1 MRTAACHFNR
11 WKWWLTPDWR
21 SCYLKALYTDL
32 CLHQKDRRE
41 IAFHKTFTFWYFE
54 FHLHLSQP
62 GVCFCKPRVCWH
74 FMSDMLELNCFF
86 MVHHFNRFL
95 WDGILFRFKTRG
107 SFSASR
113 AGDYAQF
120 LAAKCA
126 DVSSKISA
134 SVDTN
139 TAGNC
144 LNIWLIIMA
153 ILTHF
158 QMWRRLL
165 CVVYHI
171 VEQKNQTTKIK
182 KNTGIYQGEVIMQLH
197 LFQFASERV

>member
-41 IAFHKTFTFWYFE
+41 IAFHKTFTLWYFE

-95 WDGILFRFKTRG
+95 WDGILFR
-107 SFSASR
+107 
-113 AGDYAQF
+113 
-120 LAAKCA
+120 
-126 DVSSKISA
+126 KISA

-165 CVVYHI
+165 CVVYRT